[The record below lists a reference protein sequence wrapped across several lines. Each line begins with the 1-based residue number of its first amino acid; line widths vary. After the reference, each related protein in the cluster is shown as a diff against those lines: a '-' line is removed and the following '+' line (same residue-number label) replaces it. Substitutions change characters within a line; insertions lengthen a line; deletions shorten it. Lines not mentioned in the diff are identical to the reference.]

1 VPEPARR
8 SLAVTVSALGIA
20 QIISWGTLFYTIA
33 VLGRAMREA
42 VGVTEIYLYAAY
54 SVGLA
59 VSGLLAPWVGR
70 TIDRR
75 GGRIVLSAGSV
86 LAALACTAL
95 ALVQGPVTLGAAWLL
110 AGVAMAGTLYD
121 PAFAT
126 LHHLAGTSYRRAVTA
141 LTLYGGLASTA
152 FWPLSQWLLE
162 TQGFRFAFGLY
173 AVLHLVVCLP
183 LHRAFVPR
191 HAASPPTAEAASPAE
206 GESPTR
212 DARQVYR
219 WLAVALTGA
228 SFVASALSAHMIEVL
243 TVRGLTAGDAV
254 VIGALIGPMQVA
266 GRIAEFA
273 LGRVVKP
280 LLAGTLAFATLAAS
294 LVLLTQLSGTF
305 LPAVLFAVLYGAS
318 NCVMTI
324 VRGVVPAELFGRRDY
339 GALLGRLA
347 QPQFIARAVAPAT
360 FALLVA
366 VDPGRGIALTGIA
379 AAAIASWVAYQ
390 RAIAR

>member
-1 VPEPARR
+1 MT
-8 SLAVTVSALGIA
+8 LAV
-20 QIISWGTLFYTIA
+20 
-33 VLGRAMREA
+33 
-42 VGVTEIYLYAAY
+42 
-54 SVGLA
+54 
-59 VSGLLAPWVGR
+59 
-70 TIDRR
+70 
-75 GGRIVLSAGSV
+75 
-86 LAALACTAL
+86 
-95 ALVQGPVTLGAAWLL
+95 AWLL
-110 AGVAMAGTLYD
+110 AGVAMAATLYD

-173 AVLHLVVCLP
+173 ALLHLVVCLP
-183 LHRAFVPR
+183 LHRAFVPP
-191 HAASPPTAEAASPAE
+191 HVASLPGAETTAAPVASPS
-206 GESPTR
+206 R
-212 DARQVYR
+212 DVRRVYA
-219 WLAVALTGA
+219 WLAIALTGA

-243 TVRGLTAGDAV
+243 TVRGLAARDAV
-254 VIGALIGPMQVA
+254 IIGALIGPMQVA

-273 LGRVVKP
+273 LGRVVRP

-294 LVLLTQLSGTF
+294 LVLLTQLSGAF

-318 NCVMTI
+318 NGVMTI
-324 VRGVVPAELFGRRDY
+324 VRGIVPAELFGRRDY

-360 FALLVA
+360 FALH
-366 VDPGRGIALTGIA
+366 GRVRSRAGASRSPAIA
-379 AAAIASWVAYQ
+379 AGAIVSWLAYQ

>member
-1 VPEPARR
+1 MPEPARP

-54 SVGLA
+54 STGLA
-59 VSGLLAPWVGR
+59 VSGLLAPRVGR

-86 LAALACTAL
+86 LAALACAAL

-110 AGVAMAGTLYD
+110 AGVAMAATLYD

-183 LHRAFVPR
+183 LHRAFVPP
-191 HAASPPTAEAASPAE
+191 HATSPPVAETAATGPGA
-206 GESPTR
+206 SPTR
-212 DARQVYR
+212 DARQVYL

-243 TVRGLTAGDAV
+243 TVRGLTARDAV

-294 LVLLTQLSGTF
+294 LVLLTQLSGAF

-318 NCVMTI
+318 NGVMTI

-366 VDPGRGIALTGIA
+366 VDPGRGIALAGIA
-379 AAAIASWVAYQ
+379 AAAIVSWLAYQ